1 MFILFTELLFKC
13 QKISMI
19 KKTTLTQ
26 ILVLQVSFSCW
37 GKKQTC
43 YNSIKNNNNKRK
55 ARMHLT

>member
-37 GKKQTC
+37 GK
-43 YNSIKNNNNKRK
+43 NKL
-55 ARMHLT
+55 ATTV